1 MRTFKSFNREDVK
14 EPVQP
19 FDPRSEG
26 EQRFKHMHN
35 PVNYKNLVPGVTDQD
50 HVFNGG
56 DRRYDPPTASYEK
69 GADVAAYDKGLTTEE
84 VENLDELTGIKKSP
98 IKKIGYVMKAGKVM
112 TKTAP
117 HEIANNP
124 ETERKFK
131 NRLDGLQNLQ
141 KRMTKE
147 DLEHL
152 DEADLTKIDRK
163 TLEALTQLHKHYGQ
177 KDPRSKASAE
187 RGEAE
192 LKRRDNEKKEKMKE
206 STLPPHLAKMF
217 NAKGDFK
224 DPKKH
229 AIYKGIQDRMAK
241 KDLGVDAKDHKSE
254 YSKMRA
260 GMGVDD
266 KATTRKLVGERTL
279 TPGEMKKREQIA
291 KAMGRENPKM
301 DMSKKMAIATASA
314 KKVAEAAD
322 EYEGE
327 YQSTLT
333 KKQKDAA
340 KLVPAKN
347 KAFKASMYKQG
358 KYPIQSKLRNEEIN
372 LDEAIGDHAALAK
385 YADEHGRLDTDDLH
399 TAAKHMKDHNMGALR
414 RHLQD
419 MDTDPRDKALEYVKK
434 KHYAKLG
441 YSAEEVEYVDEA
453 SSAMQSLASKKKSG
467 TERAHKEIH
476 GISSKRFAVRQTDK
490 SKPTKHKMDIHVV
503 TGKGEER
510 KYQDEVDA
518 KDKHSA
524 IFATQRKYAAFGKK
538 MGYSVD
544 KVVHKGMVKED
555 AEQIDEISTST
566 LVSYGQ
572 KAQKQVKGNQPAD
585 PDKLRK
591 RTNREQGIKLAFNK
605 FYNFKAKV
613 PATVKEEAELD
624 EKMSDE
630 TKTNI
635 NSALGKKTPS
645 NVLRKTTKSA
655 RALIALSK
663 LRKESLELDE
673 AKRGRPRKD
682 GSSKPAGSD
691 DEEGGREH
699 IIIQLRKSENL
710 RGSEKKVEFNDN
722 SRHVLNPAHVKKAL
736 DMHSGMRPSDKET
749 FEKRLASSHASFTSA
764 VKGEPAPKPKPK
776 ISLGGRVQEMRDPS
790 TTRADKG
797 PESVE
802 TIRDADGV
810 LHVVKRKGVSKG
822 TVSIGEAKDL
832 NAKNVKAA
840 VKHDCATH
848 VEHSTWGVGNCI
860 PEMHTIEEISEGVGY
875 VTHYDIMFEHGIEQ
889 NVPVESLRILAS
901 EEHGHTSK
909 KTMKEAL
916 KGKQHKID
924 ANHNGEVDGEDFA
937 ILRNRYRK
945 FRPKRLARVN
955 EAEEM
960 TAVTVKSAAD
970 TQYAKG
976 QQSKENMQQDSI
988 NKMKTDPLSSKESVK
1003 LPPTQGNKPIGG
1015 EAESPARVG
1024 GKYSMEEERLENLFN
1039 SLSEENQEKFA
1050 AMLETEEGLDQLL
1063 DFAERQ
1069 GF

>member
-1 MRTFKSFNREDVK
+1 MRTFKSFTREDVK

-19 FDPRSEG
+19 WDPRSEG

-112 TKTAP
+112 THTAP
-117 HEIANNP
+117 HEIANNK

-206 STLPPHLAKMF
+206 STLPPHLAKLF
-217 NAKGDFK
+217 NKKGDFK

-229 AIYKGIQDRMAK
+229 AMFKDIQNKMAK

-260 GMGVDD
+260 SMGVDD

-279 TPGEMKKREQIA
+279 TPAEMKKREQIA

-301 DMSKKMAIATASA
+301 DMSKKMAIATAQA
-314 KKVAEAAD
+314 KKI
-322 EYEGE
+322 
-327 YQSTLT
+327 S
-333 KKQKDAA
+333 
-340 KLVPAKN
+340 
-347 KAFKASMYKQG
+347 
-358 KYPIQSKLRNEEIN
+358 EENIDFN
-372 LDEAIGDHAALAK
+372 HPNYIGDHANLTK
-385 YADEHGRLDTDDLH
+385 YADKHGSIDKEALH
-399 TAAKHMKDHNMGALR
+399 TAAKHMKSGNMDALKK
-414 RHLQD
+414 HLRA
-419 MDTDPRDKALEYVKK
+419 MDTDPRDKALEYVARR
-434 KHYAKLG
+434 HYATLG
-441 YSAEEVEYVDEA
+441 YRMKGMKEEV
-453 SSAMQSLASKKKSG
+453 
-467 TERAHKEIH
+467 
-476 GISSKRFAVRQTDK
+476 
-490 SKPTKHKMDIHVV
+490 
-503 TGKGEER
+503 
-510 KYQDEVDA
+510 
-518 KDKHSA
+518 
-524 IFATQRKYAAFGKK
+524 
-538 MGYSVD
+538 
-544 KVVHKGMVKED
+544 
-555 AEQIDEISTST
+555 EQIDEISTKT
-566 LVSYGQ
+566 LVSYSQ
-572 KAQKQVKGNQPAD
+572 KAHKQVKGNQPSD

-605 FYNFKAKV
+605 HYQFKAKV
-613 PATVKEEAELD
+613 PATVSTNEE
-624 EKMSDE
+624 
-630 TKTNI
+630 
-635 NSALGKKTPS
+635 
-645 NVLRKTTKSA
+645 
-655 RALIALSK
+655 
-663 LRKESLELDE
+663 LELDE

-682 GSSKPAGSD
+682 GSTKPAGSD

-699 IIIQLRKSENL
+699 IIVQLRKAENL
-710 RGSEKKVEFNDN
+710 RGSDKHVEFNDN

-736 DMHSGMRPSDKET
+736 DMHSGMKPSEKET

-776 ISLGGRVQEMRDPS
+776 ISLGGKMQEMRDPA

-797 PESVE
+797 TESVE

-810 LHVVKRKGVSKG
+810 LRVVKRKGVAKG

-848 VEHSTWGVGNCI
+848 VEHAEFGEGRCI

-889 NVPVESLRILAS
+889 NIPVESLRILAS
-901 EEHGHTSK
+901 EEHGHTPK
-909 KTMKEAL
+909 KSMKEAL
-916 KGKQHKID
+916 KGGQEKID
-924 ANHNGEVDGEDFA
+924 ANHNGKVDGEDFA

-960 TAVTVKSAAD
+960 TAATVKAAAD

-988 NKMKTDPLSSKESVK
+988 NKMKTDPLSSKESVT

-1015 EAESPARVG
+1015 ETENPARVG

>member
-1 MRTFKSFNREDVK
+1 MRTFKSFTREDVK

-19 FDPRSEG
+19 WDPRSEG
-26 EQRFKHMHN
+26 EQAFKHMHN
-35 PVNYKNLVPGVTDQD
+35 PIKYKNLVPGVTDQD
-50 HVFNGG
+50 HVFSGG
-56 DRRYDPPTASYEK
+56 ERRYDPPTASYEK
-69 GADVAAYDKGLTTEE
+69 SADVAAYDKGLTTEA
-84 VENLDELTGIKKSP
+84 KMSRSQKSMA
-98 IKKIGYVMKAGKVM
+98 V
-112 TKTAP
+112 
-117 HEIANNP
+117 
-124 ETERKFK
+124 RKFFSH
-131 NRLDGLQNLQ
+131 D
-141 KRMTKE
+141 KE
-147 DLEHL
+147 AGEKVLAQGE
-152 DEADLTKIDRK
+152 K
-163 TLEALTQLHKHYGQ
+163 
-177 KDPRSKASAE
+177 E
-187 RGEAE
+187 RGENKAFASA
-192 LKRRDNEKKEKMKE
+192 KKEIKSVMKKE
-206 STLPPHLAKMF
+206 DVNHVDEANLPPHLAKMF

-224 DPKKH
+224 DAKKN
-229 AIYKGIQDRMAK
+229 AMYKSMQNKMAK

-266 KATTRKLVGERTL
+266 KATTRKLVGERHL
-279 TPGEMKKREQIA
+279 SPGEMKKREEIA

-301 DMSKKMAIATASA
+301 DMSKKMAIATATA
-314 KKVAEAAD
+314 KKM
-322 EYEGE
+322 
-327 YQSTLT
+327 
-333 KKQKDAA
+333 
-340 KLVPAKN
+340 N
-347 KAFKASMYKQG
+347 
-358 KYPIQSKLRNEEIN
+358 
-372 LDEAIGDHAALAK
+372 EAIGDHASLAK

-419 MDTDPRDKALEYVKK
+419 MDTDPRDKALEYVNK

-524 IFATQRKYAAFGKK
+524 IFSTQRKYAAFGKK
-538 MGYSVD
+538 LGYSVD

-566 LVSYGQ
+566 LVSYFQ
-572 KAQKQVKGNQPAD
+572 KASKQIKGNQPAD

-605 FYNFKAKV
+605 HYQLRTKV
-613 PATVKEEAELD
+613 PATVKEDA
-624 EKMSDE
+624 K
-630 TKTNI
+630 
-635 NSALGKKTPS
+635 
-645 NVLRKTTKSA
+645 
-655 RALIALSK
+655 
-663 LRKESLELDE
+663 LDE

-682 GSSKPAGSD
+682 GSTKLAGSD

-699 IIIQLRKSENL
+699 IIVQLRKSENL

-722 SRHVLNPAHVKKAL
+722 SKHVLNPAHVKRAL
-736 DMHSGMRPSDKET
+736 DMHSSMRPSDKET

-764 VKGEPAPKPKPK
+764 VKGEPAPKAKPK
-776 ISLGGRVQEMRDPS
+776 ISLGGRVQEMRDPP

-797 PESVE
+797 AESVA
-802 TIRDADGV
+802 TIRGADGV

-822 TVSIGEAKDL
+822 TVPIGEAKTLD
-832 NAKNVKAA
+832 AKNVKAA

-901 EEHGHTSK
+901 EEHGHTPK
-909 KTMKEAL
+909 KSMKEAL
-916 KGKQHKID
+916 VGNQHKID
-924 ANHNGEVDGEDFA
+924 ANKNNKVDAHDFKL
-937 ILRNRYRK
+937 LRGK
-945 FRPKRLARVN
+945 FKKFSKKKMN

-960 TAVTVKSAAD
+960 TAATVKAAAD

-1015 EAESPARVG
+1015 ESASTARVG
-1024 GKYSMEEERLENLFN
+1024 GLYSMEEERLENLFN

-1050 AMLETEEGLDQLL
+1050 AMLETEEGLDELL
-1063 DFAERQ
+1063 DFAEKQ

>member
-1 MRTFKSFNREDVK
+1 MRTFKSFTREDVK

-19 FDPRSEG
+19 WDPRSEG

-35 PVNYKNLVPGVTDQD
+35 PINHKNLVPGVTDQD

-56 DRRYDPPTASYEK
+56 DRRYDPPSASYEK
-69 GADVAAYDKGLTTEE
+69 GADETAYDKGLTTEA
-84 VENLDELTGIKKSP
+84 KMSRSQKSAA
-98 IKKIGYVMKAGKVM
+98 V
-112 TKTAP
+112 
-117 HEIANNP
+117 
-124 ETERKFK
+124 RKFFSH
-131 NRLDGLQNLQ
+131 D
-141 KRMTKE
+141 KE
-147 DLEHL
+147 AGEKVL
-152 DEADLTKIDRK
+152 AQGAK
-163 TLEALTQLHKHYGQ
+163 
-177 KDPRSKASAE
+177 E
-187 RGEAE
+187 RGENKAFASA
-192 LKRRDNEKKEKMKE
+192 KKEIKSVMKKE
-206 STLPPHLAKMF
+206 DVDHVDEANLPPHLAKMF
-217 NAKGDFK
+217 NKKGDFK

-229 AIYKGIQDRMAK
+229 AIYKGFQDKMAK
-241 KDLGVDAKDHKSE
+241 RDLGVDAKDHKSE
-254 YSKMRA
+254 YGKMRA

-266 KATTRKLVGERTL
+266 KATTRKIIGEKHL
-279 TPGEMKKREQIA
+279 TPAEMKKREQIA
-291 KAMGRENPKM
+291 KAMGRDNPNM
-301 DMSKKMAIATASA
+301 DMGKKMAIATATA
-314 KKVAEAAD
+314 KKIAEAA
-322 EYEGE
+322 
-327 YQSTLT
+327 L
-333 KKQKDAA
+333 
-340 KLVPAKN
+340 N
-347 KAFKASMYKQG
+347 
-358 KYPIQSKLRNEEIN
+358 
-372 LDEAIGDHAALAK
+372 EAIGDHAALAK

-419 MDTDPRDKALEYVKK
+419 MDTDPRDKVLEYVKK

-441 YSAEEVEYVDEA
+441 YSAEETEYVDEA

-524 IFATQRKYAAFGKK
+524 IFQTQRKYAAFGKK

-555 AEQIDEISTST
+555 AEQIDEISSST
-566 LVSYGQ
+566 LVSYSQ
-572 KAQKQVKGNQPAD
+572 KAHQQVKGNQPSD

-591 RTNREQGIKLAFNK
+591 RTNREKGIKLAFNK
-605 FYNFKAKV
+605 HYQFRTKV
-613 PATVKEEAELD
+613 PATTNEEVEQIDELTGI
-624 EKMSDE
+624 KTSPLKKLGYVMKAGKRM
-630 TKTNI
+630 TKTAPHEIANDPTTARKFT
-635 NSALGKKTPS
+635 NTLKTLKKM
-645 NVLRKTTKSA
+645 N
-655 RALIALSK
+655 
-663 LRKESLELDE
+663 KESFELDE

-682 GSSKPAGSD
+682 GSTKLAGSD

-722 SRHVLNPAHVKKAL
+722 SKHVLNPAHVKKAL

-802 TIRDADGV
+802 TIRGADGM
-810 LHVVKRKGVSKG
+810 LRVVKRKGVSKG
-822 TVSIGEAKDL
+822 TVSIGEAKTLD
-832 NAKNVKAA
+832 AKNVKAA

-901 EEHGHTSK
+901 EEHGHTPK

-916 KGKQHKID
+916 VGNQHKID
-924 ANHNGEVDGEDFA
+924 ANQNNKVDAHDFKL
-937 ILRNRYRK
+937 LRGK
-945 FRPKRLARVN
+945 FKKFSKKKMNEAVEKETIKHPVGQRPKGIGWVLKQAGEQTGKDHSVWERKVKRVGKMN

-960 TAVTVKSAAD
+960 TAATVKAAAD

-988 NKMKTDPLSSKESVK
+988 NKMRSDPLASKESVK

-1015 EAESPARVG
+1015 ESASPSRVG
-1024 GKYSMEEERLENLFN
+1024 GLYSMEEERLENLFN

-1050 AMLETEEGLDQLL
+1050 AMLETEEGLDELL
-1063 DFAERQ
+1063 DFAEKQ

>member
-1 MRTFKSFNREDVK
+1 MRTFKSFTREDVK

-112 TKTAP
+112 THTAP
-117 HEIANNP
+117 HEIANNK

-206 STLPPHLAKMF
+206 STLPPHLAKLF
-217 NAKGDFK
+217 NKKGDFK

-229 AIYKGIQDRMAK
+229 AMYKSIQDKMAK

-279 TPGEMKKREQIA
+279 TPAEMKKREQIA

-301 DMSKKMAIATASA
+301 DMSKKMAIATAQA
-314 KKVAEAAD
+314 KKI
-322 EYEGE
+322 
-327 YQSTLT
+327 S
-333 KKQKDAA
+333 
-340 KLVPAKN
+340 
-347 KAFKASMYKQG
+347 
-358 KYPIQSKLRNEEIN
+358 EENIDFN
-372 LDEAIGDHAALAK
+372 HPNYIGDHANLAK
-385 YADEHGRLDTDDLH
+385 YADKHGSIDKEALH
-399 TAAKHMKDHNMGALR
+399 TAAKHMKAGNMDALKK
-414 RHLQD
+414 HLRA
-419 MDTDPRDKALEYVKK
+419 MDTDPRDKALEYVARR
-434 KHYAKLG
+434 HYATLG
-441 YSAEEVEYVDEA
+441 YRMKGMKEEV
-453 SSAMQSLASKKKSG
+453 
-467 TERAHKEIH
+467 
-476 GISSKRFAVRQTDK
+476 
-490 SKPTKHKMDIHVV
+490 
-503 TGKGEER
+503 
-510 KYQDEVDA
+510 
-518 KDKHSA
+518 
-524 IFATQRKYAAFGKK
+524 
-538 MGYSVD
+538 
-544 KVVHKGMVKED
+544 
-555 AEQIDEISTST
+555 EQIDEISTNT
-566 LVSYGQ
+566 LVSYSQ
-572 KAQKQVKGNQPAD
+572 KAHKQVKGNQPSD

-605 FYNFKAKV
+605 HYQFKAKV
-613 PATVKEEAELD
+613 PATVSTNEE
-624 EKMSDE
+624 
-630 TKTNI
+630 
-635 NSALGKKTPS
+635 
-645 NVLRKTTKSA
+645 V
-655 RALIALSK
+655 
-663 LRKESLELDE
+663 ELDE

-699 IIIQLRKSENL
+699 IIIQLRKAENL

-764 VKGEPAPKPKPK
+764 VKGEPAPKAKPK
-776 ISLGGRVQEMRDPS
+776 ISLGGKVQEMRDPP

-797 PESVE
+797 AESVA
-802 TIRDADGV
+802 TIRGADGV
-810 LHVVKRKGVSKG
+810 LRVVKRKGVAKG

-848 VEHSTWGVGNCI
+848 VEHAEFGEGRCI

-901 EEHGHTSK
+901 EEHGHTPK
-909 KTMKEAL
+909 KSMKEAL
-916 KGKQHKID
+916 AGNQHKID
-924 ANHNGEVDGEDFA
+924 ANHNNKIDAQDFK
-937 ILRNRYRK
+937 ILKGKQK
-945 FRPKRLARVN
+945 FNKFSKKKMN

-960 TAVTVKSAAD
+960 TAVTVKAAAD
-970 TQYAKG
+970 SQYAKG

-988 NKMKTDPLSSKESVK
+988 NKMRADPLSSKESVT

-1015 EAESPARVG
+1015 DTEDTSRVG

>member
-1 MRTFKSFNREDVK
+1 MMKTFKSFKEDVK

-19 FDPRSEG
+19 WDPRSEG
-26 EQRFKHMHN
+26 EQAFKHMHN
-35 PVNYKNLVPGVTDQD
+35 PIDHKNLVPGVTDQD
-50 HVFNGG
+50 HVFNGAP
-56 DRRYDPPTASYEK
+56 RREDPSTASYENFRDDDESK
-69 GADVAAYDKGLTTEE
+69 EAYDKGLTTKSNYPEKDKDMKEATLSAKAARAGKDIGKPGKNFDKIAASAAKKYGSKAAGERVAGAILKKMRAHEE
-84 VENLDELTGIKKSP
+84 IEHLDELTGIKKSP

-112 TKTAP
+112 THTAP
-117 HEIANNP
+117 HEIANNK

-206 STLPPHLAKMF
+206 STLPPHLAKLF
-217 NAKGDFK
+217 NKKGDFK

-229 AIYKGIQDRMAK
+229 AMYKDIQNKMAK

-260 GMGVDD
+260 SMGVDD

-279 TPGEMKKREQIA
+279 TPAEMKKREQIA

-301 DMSKKMAIATASA
+301 DMSKKMAIATAQA
-314 KKVAEAAD
+314 KKI
-322 EYEGE
+322 
-327 YQSTLT
+327 S
-333 KKQKDAA
+333 
-340 KLVPAKN
+340 
-347 KAFKASMYKQG
+347 
-358 KYPIQSKLRNEEIN
+358 EENIDFN
-372 LDEAIGDHAALAK
+372 HPNYIGDHANLAK
-385 YADEHGRLDTDDLH
+385 YADKHGSIDKEALH
-399 TAAKHMKDHNMGALR
+399 TAAKHMKSGNMDALKK
-414 RHLQD
+414 HLRS
-419 MDTDPRDKALEYVKK
+419 MDTDPRDKALEYVARR
-434 KHYAKLG
+434 HYATLG
-441 YSAEEVEYVDEA
+441 YRMKGMKEEV
-453 SSAMQSLASKKKSG
+453 
-467 TERAHKEIH
+467 
-476 GISSKRFAVRQTDK
+476 
-490 SKPTKHKMDIHVV
+490 
-503 TGKGEER
+503 
-510 KYQDEVDA
+510 
-518 KDKHSA
+518 
-524 IFATQRKYAAFGKK
+524 
-538 MGYSVD
+538 
-544 KVVHKGMVKED
+544 
-555 AEQIDEISTST
+555 EQIDEISTKT
-566 LVSYGQ
+566 LVSYGS
-572 KAQKQVKGNQPAD
+572 KAQKQVKGNQPSD

-605 FYNFKAKV
+605 HYQFKAKV
-613 PATVKEEAELD
+613 PATEEVEYVD
-624 EKMSDE
+624 EKLSDE
-630 TKTNI
+630 AKKHMQA
-635 NSALGKKTPS
+635 ALGPKTKS
-645 NVLRKTTKSA
+645 NAMRKTSAGA
-655 RALIALSK
+655 RALIGMAKKYPKNMENGSLTKNYS
-663 LRKESLELDE
+663 EELELDE

-682 GSSKPAGSD
+682 GSTKPAGSD

-699 IIIQLRKSENL
+699 IIVQLRKAENL
-710 RGSEKKVEFNDN
+710 RGSDKHVEFNDN

-736 DMHSGMRPSDKET
+736 DMHSGMKPSEKET

-776 ISLGGRVQEMRDPS
+776 ISLGGKM
-790 TTRADKG
+790 
-797 PESVE
+797 
-802 TIRDADGV
+802 
-810 LHVVKRKGVSKG
+810 HN
-822 TVSIGEAKDL
+822 EAKDL

-848 VEHSTWGVGNCI
+848 VEHAEFGEGRCI

-901 EEHGHTSK
+901 EEHGHTPK
-909 KTMKEAL
+909 KSMKEAL
-916 KGKQHKID
+916 IGGQKKID
-924 ANHNGEVDGEDFA
+924 ANHNGKVDGQDFA
-937 ILRNRYRK
+937 ILRNRYKK
-945 FRPKRLARVN
+945 FRPKRLEKVN

-960 TAVTVKSAAD
+960 TAAAVKAAAD

-988 NKMKTDPLSSKESVK
+988 NKMRTDPLASKENVT

-1015 EAESPARVG
+1015 DTEDPSRVSG
-1024 GKYSMEEERLENLFN
+1024 QYSMEEERLINLFN
-1039 SLSEENQEKFA
+1039 SLSEENQEKFE
-1050 AMLETEEGLDQLL
+1050 AMIDTEEGLAQLL
-1063 DFAERQ
+1063 DFAEKQ

>member
-1 MRTFKSFNREDVK
+1 MRTFKSFTREDVK

-19 FDPRSEG
+19 WDPRSEG
-26 EQRFKHMHN
+26 EQAFKHLHN
-35 PVNYKNLVPGVTDQD
+35 PINYKNLVPGVTDQD

-56 DRRYDPPTASYEK
+56 ERRYDPPTASYEK
-69 GADVAAYDKGLTTEE
+69 SADVAAYDKNLTTEE
-84 VENLDELTGIKKSP
+84 IENLDELKRTTLASYVRKASHDVATKSAATGRYADRANKVKDEVKKGDYSNYQQG
-98 IKKIGYVMKAGKVM
+98 KKDDAFADKMFNKSWKRRKGIDTAVSKLAHTAKVN
-112 TKTAP
+112 
-117 HEIANNP
+117 AN
-124 ETERKFK
+124 EEFV
-131 NRLDGLQNLQ
+131 
-141 KRMTKE
+141 
-147 DLEHL
+147 HL

-163 TLEALTQLHKHYGQ
+163 TLEALTQLHKYYGQ
-177 KDPRSKASAE
+177 KDPRSKESAE

-217 NAKGDFK
+217 NKKGDFK

-229 AIYKGIQDRMAK
+229 AIYKGFQDKMAK
-241 KDLGVDAKDHKSE
+241 RDLGVDAKDHKSE

-266 KATTRKLVGERTL
+266 KATTRRIIGEKHL
-279 TPGEMKKREQIA
+279 TPAEMKKREQIA

-314 KKVAEAAD
+314 KKLAE
-322 EYEGE
+322 
-327 YQSTLT
+327 
-333 KKQKDAA
+333 
-340 KLVPAKN
+340 
-347 KAFKASMYKQG
+347 
-358 KYPIQSKLRNEEIN
+358 
-372 LDEAIGDHAALAK
+372 EALGDHAGLAK
-385 YADEHGRLDTDDLH
+385 YADEHGRIDKEDLH
-399 TAAKHMKDHNMGALR
+399 TAAKHIKSGNMKALDK
-414 RHLQD
+414 HLHA
-419 MDTDPRDKALEYVKK
+419 MDTDPRDKALEYVNK
-434 KHYAKLG
+434 KHYEKLG
-441 YSAEEVEYVDEA
+441 YRSEEVEH
-453 SSAMQSLASKKKSG
+453 L
-467 TERAHKEIH
+467 
-476 GISSKRFAVRQTDK
+476 
-490 SKPTKHKMDIHVV
+490 
-503 TGKGEER
+503 
-510 KYQDEVDA
+510 
-518 KDKHSA
+518 
-524 IFATQRKYAAFGKK
+524 
-538 MGYSVD
+538 
-544 KVVHKGMVKED
+544 
-555 AEQIDEISTST
+555 DEISSST
-566 LVSYGQ
+566 LVSYSQ
-572 KAQKQVKGNQPAD
+572 KAHQQVKGNQPSD

-591 RTNREQGIKLAFNK
+591 RTNREKGIKLAFNK
-605 FYNFKAKV
+605 HYQFRTKV
-613 PATVKEEAELD
+613 PAT
-624 EKMSDE
+624 
-630 TKTNI
+630 T
-635 NSALGKKTPS
+635 
-645 NVLRKTTKSA
+645 
-655 RALIALSK
+655 
-663 LRKESLELDE
+663 KESLELDE

-682 GSSKPAGSD
+682 GSTKPAGSD

-699 IIIQLRKSENL
+699 IIVQLRKAENL
-710 RGSEKKVEFNDN
+710 RGSDKHVEFNDN

-736 DMHSGMRPSDKET
+736 DMHSSMRPSDKET

-802 TIRDADGV
+802 TIRGADGM
-810 LHVVKRKGVSKG
+810 LRVVKRKGVSKG

-848 VEHSTWGVGNCI
+848 VEHSTWGLGNCV

-901 EEHGHTSK
+901 EEHGHTPK

-916 KGKQHKID
+916 KGNQHRID
-924 ANHNGEVDGEDFA
+924 ANHNGEVDAHDFKL
-937 ILRNRYRK
+937 LRGK
-945 FRPKRLARVN
+945 FKKFSKKKMN

-960 TAVTVKSAAD
+960 TAATVKAAAD

-988 NKMKTDPLSSKESVK
+988 NKMKTDPLASKESVI
-1003 LPPTQGNKPIGG
+1003 LPPTQGNKSIGG

-1050 AMLETEEGLDQLL
+1050 AMLETEEGLEQLL
-1063 DFAERQ
+1063 DFAEKQ

>member
-1 MRTFKSFNREDVK
+1 MRTFKSFTREDVK

-19 FDPRSEG
+19 WDPSSEG

-35 PVNYKNLVPGVTDQD
+35 PVNYKNLVPGVTDQE

-56 DRRYDPPTASYEK
+56 DRRYDPPSASYEK
-69 GADVAAYDKGLTTEE
+69 GADETAYDKGLTTEA
-84 VENLDELTGIKKSP
+84 KMSRSQKSAA
-98 IKKIGYVMKAGKVM
+98 V
-112 TKTAP
+112 
-117 HEIANNP
+117 
-124 ETERKFK
+124 RKFFSH
-131 NRLDGLQNLQ
+131 D
-141 KRMTKE
+141 KE
-147 DLEHL
+147 AGEKVL
-152 DEADLTKIDRK
+152 A
-163 TLEALTQLHKHYGQ
+163 QG
-177 KDPRSKASAE
+177 SKE
-187 RGEAE
+187 RGENKAFASA
-192 LKRRDNEKKEKMKE
+192 KKEIKSAMKKE
-206 STLPPHLAKMF
+206 DVDHVDEANLPPHLAKMF
-217 NAKGDFK
+217 NKKGDFK

-229 AIYKGIQDRMAK
+229 AIYKGFQDKMAK
-241 KDLGVDAKDHKSE
+241 RDLGVDAKDHKSE

-266 KATTRKLVGERTL
+266 KATTRKIIGEKHL
-279 TPGEMKKREQIA
+279 TPAEMKKREQIA
-291 KAMGRENPKM
+291 KSMGRDNPNM
-301 DMSKKMAIATASA
+301 DMGKKMAIATATA
-314 KKVAEAAD
+314 KKIAEAA
-322 EYEGE
+322 
-327 YQSTLT
+327 L
-333 KKQKDAA
+333 
-340 KLVPAKN
+340 N
-347 KAFKASMYKQG
+347 
-358 KYPIQSKLRNEEIN
+358 
-372 LDEAIGDHAALAK
+372 EAIGDHAALAK

-419 MDTDPRDKALEYVKK
+419 MDTDPRDKVLEYVKK

-441 YSAEEVEYVDEA
+441 YTAEETEYVDEA

-524 IFATQRKYAAFGKK
+524 IFQTQRKYAAFGKK

-544 KVVHKGMVKED
+544 KVVHKGMVEED
-555 AEQIDEISTST
+555 AEQIDEISSST
-566 LVSYGQ
+566 LVSYSQ
-572 KAQKQVKGNQPAD
+572 KAHQQVKGNQPSD

-591 RTNREQGIKLAFNK
+591 RTNREKGIKLAFNK
-605 FYNFKAKV
+605 HYQFRTKV
-613 PATVKEEAELD
+613 PATTNEELEQIDELTGIKTSPLKKLGYVMKAGKRMTKTAPHEIANDPTTARKFTNTLKTLKKMNKEEVD
-624 EKMSDE
+624 
-630 TKTNI
+630 
-635 NSALGKKTPS
+635 
-645 NVLRKTTKSA
+645 
-655 RALIALSK
+655 
-663 LRKESLELDE
+663 LDE
-673 AKRGRPRKD
+673 AKRGRPSKNASAD
-682 GSSKPAGSD
+682 G
-691 DEEGGREH
+691 EEGGREH

-722 SRHVLNPAHVKKAL
+722 SKHVLNPAHVKKAL

-776 ISLGGRVQEMRDPS
+776 ISLGGRVQEMRDPP

-797 PESVE
+797 AESVA
-802 TIRDADGV
+802 TIRGADGV

-848 VEHSTWGVGNCI
+848 VEHAQWGFGNCI

-889 NVPVESLRILAS
+889 NVPVKSLRILAS
-901 EEHGHTSK
+901 EEHGHTPK

-916 KGKQHKID
+916 KGNQHRID
-924 ANHNGEVDGEDFA
+924 ANHNGEVDAHDFKL
-937 ILRNRYRK
+937 LRGKQK
-945 FRPKRLARVN
+945 FNKFSKKKMN

-960 TAVTVKSAAD
+960 TAATVKAAAD

-988 NKMKTDPLSSKESVK
+988 NKMKTDPLSSKESVT

-1015 EAESPARVG
+1015 ETENPARVG